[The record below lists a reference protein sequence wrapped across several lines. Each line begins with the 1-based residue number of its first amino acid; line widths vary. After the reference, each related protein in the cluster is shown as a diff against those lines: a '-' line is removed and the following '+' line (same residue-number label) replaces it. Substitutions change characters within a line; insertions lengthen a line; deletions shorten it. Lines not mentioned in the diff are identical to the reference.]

1 MIPASG
7 FYEWRK
13 TPGRRSPPFFI
24 AAAREPLLAFAGL
37 WERWRNPKG
46 EPLESCTIVTTQA
59 SSVVAPIHARMPVI
73 VGHADQSLWLDPQ
86 TNVSLEEIVA
96 RGPELTARPVSLAVN
111 DPRHDGPELIEAASD
126 VE

>member
-13 TPGRRSPPFFI
+13 TPGRRSQPFFI